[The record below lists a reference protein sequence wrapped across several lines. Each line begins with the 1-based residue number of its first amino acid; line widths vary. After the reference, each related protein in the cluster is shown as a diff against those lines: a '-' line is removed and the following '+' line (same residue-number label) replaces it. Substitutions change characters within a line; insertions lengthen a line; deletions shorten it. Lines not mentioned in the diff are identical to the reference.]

1 MEKQLTFADLE
12 HESAKRKTKRDKFL
26 EEMNRTIP
34 WEALCAVIEPYYF
47 KNKKGRPAK
56 GIEKMLRMY
65 LLQIWFSLSD
75 EGLED
80 AIYDSLSMQKFMG
93 ISLMYDGVPDAT
105 TLLKFRRI
113 IEKNKLGEKIF
124 NTINGILE
132 DKGKIMHGGTIVDA
146 TIINA
151 PSSTKNELNER
162 DGEMHSTKK
171 GNQWYFGM
179 KAHVGVDAGTGLVHT
194 VTATSANVHDID
206 EAHNLVRE
214 DDDVVYGD
222 AGYVG
227 IEKRN
232 EITSDEH
239 LNGINWRIGKR
250 PGNIKKMR
258 RNLNKWCDAREE
270 YLKAKTR
277 CKVEH
282 VFQIMKCIFGFRK
295 VCYKGIEK
303 NLNRLF
309 MIFSQVNILK
319 MARIGVSLK

>member
-1 MEKQLTFADLE
+1 
-12 HESAKRKTKRDKFL
+12 
-26 EEMNRTIP
+26 
-34 WEALCAVIEPYYF
+34 
-47 KNKKGRPAK
+47 
-56 GIEKMLRMY
+56 
-65 LLQIWFSLSD
+65 
-75 EGLED
+75 
-80 AIYDSLSMQKFMG
+80 
-93 ISLMYDGVPDAT
+93 
-105 TLLKFRRI
+105 
-113 IEKNKLGEKIF
+113 
-124 NTINGILE
+124 
-132 DKGKIMHGGTIVDA
+132 
-146 TIINA
+146 
-151 PSSTKNELNER
+151 
-162 DGEMHSTKK
+162 
-171 GNQWYFGM
+171 M

-227 IEKRN
+227 SEKRD

-250 PGNIKKMR
+250 PGKIKKMR
-258 RNLNKWCDAREE
+258 RDLNKWCDAREK
-270 YLKAKTR
+270 YLKAKTK

>member
-1 MEKQLTFADLE
+1 MQNEKQ
-12 HESAKRKTKRDKFL
+12 
-26 EEMNRTIP
+26 
-34 WEALCAVIEPYYF
+34 
-47 KNKKGRPAK
+47 KGRPAK

-227 IEKRN
+227 IEKRD

>member
-1 MEKQLTFADLE
+1 
-12 HESAKRKTKRDKFL
+12 
-26 EEMNRTIP
+26 
-34 WEALCAVIEPYYF
+34 
-47 KNKKGRPAK
+47 
-56 GIEKMLRMY
+56 MY

-227 IEKRN
+227 IEKRD

-239 LNGINWRIGKR
+239 LNRIDWRIGKR
-250 PGNIKKMR
+250 PGKIKKMR
-258 RNLNKWCDAREE
+258 QDLNKWCDAREE

-309 MIFSQVNILK
+309 MIFSQGNILK

>member
-1 MEKQLTFADLE
+1 
-12 HESAKRKTKRDKFL
+12 
-26 EEMNRTIP
+26 
-34 WEALCAVIEPYYF
+34 
-47 KNKKGRPAK
+47 
-56 GIEKMLRMY
+56 
-65 LLQIWFSLSD
+65 
-75 EGLED
+75 
-80 AIYDSLSMQKFMG
+80 
-93 ISLMYDGVPDAT
+93 
-105 TLLKFRRI
+105 
-113 IEKNKLGEKIF
+113 
-124 NTINGILE
+124 
-132 DKGKIMHGGTIVDA
+132 
-146 TIINA
+146 
-151 PSSTKNELNER
+151 
-162 DGEMHSTKK
+162 
-171 GNQWYFGM
+171 M

-227 IEKRN
+227 IEKRD

-239 LNGINWRIGKR
+239 LNRIDWRIGKR
-250 PGNIKKMR
+250 PGKIKKMR
-258 RNLNKWCDAREE
+258 QDLNKWCDAREE

-282 VFQIMKCIFGFRK
+282 VFRIMKCIFGFRK